1 MSEKPSISETITS
14 NKTYIMLFFVVIIIL
29 GILIYVSNQL
39 NLKHKNCS
47 DLTNTP
53 NTTVL
58 SIEKTKEFNTNTELK
73 NYFIKTAYNC
83 CCVGNFKND
92 YVDACALRNCASY
105 GVRALDFQI
114 YSLNNKP
121 IVSASSINSN
131 QYKEIYN
138 YMNFYDTINFVRKFF
153 IDDGMNSNCKDPLFL
168 IFRLYTTN
176 GSVYDMMAQALN
188 QVFGYA
194 SPMSNMIYM
203 LPDNT
208 TLDTTLL
215 SSLMKNVVIIV
226 DPSYG
231 DKTIFANSKLS
242 SFTSMVTGVSMDNNI
257 YRESSLL
264 GVVAV
269 NRTNG
274 YITDVSNNLCLLYPD
289 LQPNKNNY
297 DFVTS
302 GIFNNVSF
310 IAMNFQYKDQFL
322 LEYNKTFFGS
332 CAFIHKQKTLETMC
346 LKTEYDSTNICRSIK
361 LAQQNANNR
370 PNQDTQD
377 TQDALNTLNSQDSQE
392 I

>member
-1 MSEKPSISETITS
+1 MSDKPSISETIMS
-14 NKTYIMLFFVVIIIL
+14 NKTYITLFFVIIIVL
-29 GILIYVSNQL
+29 GLLVYISNQL
-39 NLKHKNCS
+39 NLKNTNCALLS
-47 DLTNTP
+47 KSSNTS
-53 NTTVL
+53 VI
-58 SIEKTKEFNTNTELK
+58 SIEKTQGFNTNTELK

-92 YVDACALRNCASY
+92 YVDPCALKNCASY

-114 YSLNNKP
+114 YSLNNTP
-121 IVSASSINSN
+121 IVSASSVNSN
-131 QYKEIYN
+131 KYKEIYN
-138 YMNFYDTINFVRKFF
+138 YMKFYDAMNFVRKFF
-153 IDDGMNSNCKDPLFL
+153 IDDGTNANCKDPLFL
-168 IFRLYTTN
+168 IFRLHTTN
-176 GSVYDMMAQALN
+176 APVYDMMSQALN

-203 LPDNT
+203 LPNNAK
-208 TLDTTLL
+208 LDTTML
-215 SSLMKNVVIIV
+215 SSLMKRVIIIV
-226 DPSYG
+226 DPSHG
-231 DKTIFANSKLS
+231 DKSAFANSKLM

-297 DFVTS
+297 DFITS
-302 GIFNNVSF
+302 GIFNYLSF

-322 LEYNKTFFGS
+322 FEYNKTFFGS

-346 LKTEYDSTNICRSIK
+346 IKPEYGSTNICKNIK
-361 LAQQNANNR
+361 LAQEKAKNS
-370 PNQDTQD
+370 
-377 TQDALNTLNSQDSQE
+377 NT
-392 I
+392 

>member
-1 MSEKPSISETITS
+1 MSDKTSISETITS
-14 NKTYIMLFFVVIIIL
+14 NKSYIILFFAVIIIL

-39 NLKHKNCS
+39 NLKYKNCS
-47 DLTNTP
+47 YLSKTP

-58 SIEKTKEFNTNTELK
+58 SIEKTKNFDTNTELK

-92 YVDACALRNCASY
+92 YVDTCALKNCACY

-138 YMNFYDTINFVRKFF
+138 YMNFYDTMNFVRKFF
-153 IDDGMNSNCKDPLFL
+153 IDDGTNSNCKDPLFL
-168 IFRLYTTN
+168 IFRLYTKN

-203 LPDNT
+203 LPHNT

-215 SSLMKNVVIIV
+215 SSLMKRVVIIV

-242 SFTSMVTGVSMDNNI
+242 GFTSMITGVSMDNNI

-302 GIFNNVSF
+302 GIFNYLSF

-322 LEYNKTFFGS
+322 LEYNNTFFGS

-346 LKTEYDSTNICRSIK
+346 LKTEYDSTNICRSVI
-361 LAQQNANNR
+361 LAQEKA
-370 PNQDTQD
+370 
-377 TQDALNTLNSQDSQE
+377 ALNALNNSNSLNSLDNSGNL

>member
-1 MSEKPSISETITS
+1 MSDKPSISETITS
-14 NKTYIMLFFVVIIIL
+14 NKTYIILFFVVMIIL
-29 GILIYVSNQL
+29 GILVYISNQL
-39 NLKHKNCS
+39 NLKYTNCS
-47 DLTNTP
+47 YLSKSP
-53 NTTVL
+53 NTSVL
-58 SIEKTKEFNTNTELK
+58 SIEKNQGFNTNTQLK
-73 NYFIKTAYNC
+73 ECFIKTAYNC

-92 YVDACALRNCASY
+92 YVDACALKNCAFY

-121 IVSASSINSN
+121 IVSASSVNSN

-138 YMNFYDTINFVRKFF
+138 YMNFYDAINFVRKFF
-153 IDDGMNSNCKDPLFL
+153 VDDGTNANCKDPLFL

-176 GSVYDMMAQALN
+176 APVYDMMAQALN

-194 SPMSNMIYM
+194 SATNNMIYT

-208 TLDTTLL
+208 KLDTTML
-215 SSLMKNVVIIV
+215 SSLMKRVVVIV
-226 DPSYG
+226 DPSHG
-231 DKTIFANSKLS
+231 DKTAFANSRLS

-257 YRESSLL
+257 HRESSLL
-264 GVVAV
+264 GVIAV
-269 NRTNG
+269 NKTNG

-297 DFVTS
+297 DFITS

-332 CAFIHKQKTLETMC
+332 CAFINKHKTLETIC
-346 LKTEYDSTNICRSIK
+346 IKPEYGSTNICRNIK
-361 LAQQNANNR
+361 LAQQKAK
-370 PNQDTQD
+370 
-377 TQDALNTLNSQDSQE
+377 NT
-392 I
+392 